1 MLKSKIN
8 VFKLAH
14 TAGSMYFVYTVCRT
28 DMERFANVVTVKL
41 REHNVKCS
49 PL

>member
-28 DMERFANVVTVKL
+28 DMGTFC
-41 REHNVKCS
+41 KCS
-49 PL
+49 YSKVKRTQC